1 MVQMWAMSPPLNFII
16 SLRNGFL
23 IELFLALKIE
33 SDSLQSEVLRSVK
46 STEAKNNETEQ
57 KSLQVFE

>member
-1 MVQMWAMSPPLNFII
+1 MVQMWAMSLPLNFII

>member
-16 SLRNGFL
+16 SLRDGLL

>member
-1 MVQMWAMSPPLNFII
+1 MVQMWAMSLPLNFII
-16 SLRNGFL
+16 SLRDGFL

>member
-1 MVQMWAMSPPLNFII
+1 MVQMWEMSLPLNCII
-16 SLRNGFL
+16 SLRDGLL

-57 KSLQVFE
+57 KSL

>member
-1 MVQMWAMSPPLNFII
+1 MVQMWEMSLPLNCII
-16 SLRNGFL
+16 SLRDGLL

>member
-1 MVQMWAMSPPLNFII
+1 MVQMWAMSLPLNFII
-16 SLRNGFL
+16 SFRNGFL